1 MILGRLVISTQF
13 SGVGKV
19 INLKNN
25 IYDIAFFHSPENP
38 YANIIQLQ
46 SENLKNYKLY
56 SEQVIYVRDQT
67 TKLWRRARYIGL
79 YGETK
84 HLVVFRENEQQIC
97 ELSEIF
103 ILNPKN
109 EWVDPLTFLEM
120 YANDSPF
127 FYSLRENFIFSYIK
141 QRAACCSIGAILSSS
156 IELEAHQLAVVK
168 RVLQDPVKKYL
179 LADEVGLGKTIE
191 TGILIREHVLNL
203 KKDAQVLIIV
213 PDHLVYQ
220 WVQELKLRFHLEDV
234 MSSEFN
240 DQPNVEVIGYQE
252 YIEKISKKMH
262 LKTMIVTD
270 EMHQVASWAWSDN
283 LAKQLTYYRLVNAC
297 EKANT
302 VLLLSGT
309 PLNGNEKNFLAML
322 HCLTPEN
329 YSLDE
334 EGVKAFIK
342 KIELSE
348 SLGGMRG
355 ALVYDNENTVIEN
368 ILDELSNQFPDDSE
382 LLDLI
387 SELRPLVDFFDGV
400 DQDDEIRKQK
410 IINLNHYIGERY
422 RLHERMLRNRRDT
435 KGLNVLFPGLTGAK
449 LYQWKIR
456 KDSLS
461 LEYLILEYLSS
472 YHPGDE
478 KAYFSWLSDLMISPQ
493 VIVERC
499 HTLLQSI
506 TDKDEQILLEEI
518 QKQAIAEQKEKDQV
532 LIDLVKQGLT
542 QSSKLKMVI
551 FVDNTKLSHY
561 VYELLNQIYPQRIE
575 HNLITETLV
584 FNEETSDIQ
593 VLVCDQSGE
602 DGLNLQGT
610 ERVVIH
616 YAMTMS
622 ISRIEQRLGRV
633 NRYCANLTGV
643 KSIQSWIL
651 VPEYKGIYSAWVEV
665 LDRSV
670 GIFNRTMASLQ
681 YVLEE
686 QFLHAWR
693 KSIVYGTKAFDELM
707 QILGFFQQPNSEGLI
722 GLEFKKVRAQ
732 EELMAMDADVQR
744 AVSFAEAISQSDE
757 QAEIDTAHMLD
768 WIIEALQFKKKN
780 ETAHQFRLGYQ
791 NGSEKSESRTLLD
804 IANFIK
810 HCFLGIDSQNPPWTH
825 VMSPSRRFLNSDQ
838 GNVYPF
844 RYGQP
849 FIDAIFNLL
858 KQDAR
863 GATCAILRIF
873 KNFKLPHPQIFF
885 KSTWVITH
893 TKSNMVIADELF
905 QPCVESIW
913 VDLQGN
919 VVDKENQLSKLLD
932 VPYKDTR
939 TANIYSET
947 NIRSEVWPILQKQID
962 LSLWKN
968 WVNDSVKC
976 SKEVLQEK
984 FKGDLQFTLVSL
996 QTQIYL
1002 SQS

>member
-1 MILGRLVISTQF
+1 MSVGELVVSTLF
-13 SGVGKV
+13 SGVGK
-19 INLKNN
+19 ILAIHDK
-25 IYDIAFFHSPENP
+25 IYDISFFHSPNDP
-38 YANIIQLQ
+38 YANIIQVKA
-46 SENLKNYKLY
+46 NFLKKYKLY
-56 SEQVIYVRDQT
+56 SEQVVYVCDQNT
-67 TKLWRRARYIGL
+67 NLWRRARYIGP

-84 HLVVFRENEQQIC
+84 HLVVFRSDEKQVC
-97 ELSEIF
+97 EEFEIF
-103 ILNPKN
+103 VLNPQN
-109 EWVDPLTFLEM
+109 EWVDPLAFLEM

-127 FYSLRENFIFSYIK
+127 FYSLRENFISSYIK
-141 QRAACCSIGAILSSS
+141 QRATCCSIGAILSSS

-203 KKDAQVLIIV
+203 KRDAQVLIIV
-213 PDHLVYQ
+213 PDHLVQQ
-220 WVQELKLRFHLEDV
+220 WIQELKSRFHLEDV

-240 DQPNVEVIGYQE
+240 VHGNVEVISYQQ
-252 YIEKISKKMH
+252 YIDTVSKNEKI
-262 LKTMIVTD
+262 KTMIVVD
-270 EMHQVASWAWSDN
+270 EMHQIASWSWSDN
-283 LAKQLTYYRLVNAC
+283 LTHQLTYHRLVNAC

-322 HCLTPEN
+322 YCLTPEN

-342 KIELSE
+342 KIELTE

-368 ILDELSNQFPDDSE
+368 ILDELSTQFPNDNE

-387 SELRPLVDFFDGV
+387 TELRPLVDFFDGV
-400 DQDDEIRKQK
+400 DQEDEIRKQK
-410 IINLNHYIGERY
+410 IKNLNHYIGERY

-435 KGLNVLFPGLTGAK
+435 KGLSVLFPGLAGAC
-449 LYQWKIR
+449 LYQWETPE
-456 KDSLS
+456 DSLS
-461 LEYLILEYLSS
+461 LEYLILEYLST
-472 YHPGDE
+472 YHSGNE
-478 KAYFSWLSDLMISPQ
+478 AAYFSWISNLMISPQ
-493 VIVERC
+493 IIVEQC
-499 HTLLQSI
+499 NSLLQSI
-506 TDKDEQILLEEI
+506 TDRDECNLLEEI
-518 QKQAIAEQKEKDQV
+518 LKQAIVEQKEKDQV
-532 LIDLVKQGLT
+532 LIDLVGKGLS
-542 QSSKLKMVI
+542 QSTKLKMIV
-551 FVDNTKLSHY
+551 FVDDTKLSHY
-561 VYELLNQIYPQRIE
+561 VYELLNQVYPKRIE
-575 HNLITETLV
+575 HNLNAENLV
-584 FNEETSDIQ
+584 FNNEDSDIH

-651 VPEYKGIYSAWVEV
+651 LPEYKGIYSAWIEV
-665 LDRSV
+665 LDHSV

-686 QFLHAWR
+686 QFLHAWK
-693 KSIVYGTKAFDELM
+693 KSITYGPKAFDELM
-707 QILGFFQQPNSEGLI
+707 QILGFFQKPDSESLI
-722 GLEFKKVRAQ
+722 ELEFKKVRAQ

-744 AVSFAEAISQSDE
+744 AISFAEAISESDE
-757 QAEIDTAHMLD
+757 RAEKDTAQMLN

-780 ETAHQFRLGYQ
+780 ITAQQFRLGYQ
-791 NGSEKSESRTLLD
+791 NGSEKSENRTLLD

-810 HCFLGIDSQNPPWTH
+810 HCFLGIDSQNPPWSH
-825 VMSPSRRFLNSDQ
+825 VMSPSRRFLTSNQ

-873 KNFKLPHPQIFF
+873 DKFKLSYPQIFF

-893 TKSNMVIADELF
+893 AEGNMVIADELF
-905 QPCVESIW
+905 QPSVESIW
-913 VDLQGN
+913 VDLQGQS
-919 VVDKENQLSKLLD
+919 VDKDNQLFKLLD
-932 VPYKDTR
+932 VPYKDKR

-947 NIRSEVWPILQKQID
+947 NIRSEIWPILQKQID
-962 LSLWKN
+962 LSHWKH
-968 WVNDSVKC
+968 WVNHSVKC
-976 SKEVLQEK
+976 SKEILQEK

-1002 SQS
+1002 SQL

>member
-1 MILGRLVISTQF
+1 MSLGELVVSTEF
-13 SGVGKV
+13 LGVGKV
-19 INLKNN
+19 LGVNSNKWE
-25 IYDIAFFHSPENP
+25 IAFFHAPSDP
-38 YANIIQLQ
+38 YANVIEI
-46 SENLKNYKLY
+46 EKDFLKKYKLY
-56 SEQVIYVRDQT
+56 SEQVVYIRDQNT
-67 TKLWRRARYIGL
+67 NLWRRARYIGP
-79 YGETK
+79 YGESRY
-84 HLVVFRENEQQIC
+84 LVVFRDDEKQIC
-97 ELSEIF
+97 EKSEIF
-103 ILNPKN
+103 VLNPQN
-109 EWVDPLTFLEM
+109 EWVDPQAFLEM
-120 YANDSPF
+120 QANDSPF
-127 FYSLRENFIFSYIK
+127 FYLLRENFISSYIK
-141 QRAACCSIGAILSSS
+141 QRSSCCSIGAILSSS

-168 RVLQDPVKKYL
+168 RVLQDSVKKYL

-203 KKDAQVLIIV
+203 KKDAQVLIVV
-213 PDHLVYQ
+213 PDHLVQQ
-220 WVQELKLRFHLEDV
+220 WIQELKLRFHLEDV

-252 YIEKISKKMH
+252 YIDRISKKIH
-262 LKTMIVTD
+262 IKTMIVVD

-283 LAKQLTYYRLVNAC
+283 LAQQLTYYRLVNAC

-334 EGVKAFIK
+334 EGVKAFIR

-368 ILDELSNQFPDDSE
+368 ILDELSTQFPSDSE
-382 LLDLI
+382 LLGLI

-400 DQDDEIRKQK
+400 DQEDEIRKQK
-410 IINLNHYIGERY
+410 IKNLNHYIGERY

-435 KGLNVLFPGLTGAK
+435 KGLNVLFPGLAGAS
-449 LYQWKIR
+449 LYQWEIP
-456 KDSLS
+456 KDSIS
-461 LEYLILEYLSS
+461 LEYLILEYLST
-472 YHPGDE
+472 YHSGDE
-478 KAYFSWLSDLMISPQ
+478 EAYFSWISDLMISPQ
-493 VIVERC
+493 VILERC
-499 HTLLQSI
+499 NILLQSI
-506 TDKDEQILLEEI
+506 SDRDECNLLEEI
-518 QKQAIAEQKEKDQV
+518 LKQAIVEQKEKDQV
-532 LIDLVKQGLT
+532 LINLVGKELN

-551 FVDNTKLSHY
+551 FVDDTKLSHY
-561 VYELLNQIYPQRIE
+561 VYELLNQAYPQRIE
-575 HNLITETLV
+575 HNLSAENLV
-584 FNEETSDIQ
+584 FNNEDSDIQ

-651 VPEYKGIYSAWVEV
+651 LPKYHGVYSAWIEV

-693 KSIVYGTKAFDELM
+693 KSIVHGPKAFDELM
-707 QILGFFQQPNSEGLI
+707 QILGFFQQPNSESLI
-722 GLEFKKVRAQ
+722 ELEFKKVRAQ

-757 QAEIDTAHMLD
+757 RAEKDTAQMLD

-780 ETAHQFRLGYQ
+780 ITAQQFRLGYQ

-863 GATCAILRIF
+863 GATSAILRIF
-873 KNFKLPHPQIFF
+873 NNFKLPCPQIFF

-893 TKSNMVIADELF
+893 TESNMVIADELF

-913 VDLQGN
+913 VDLQGHL
-919 VVDKENQLSKLLD
+919 VDKDNQLSKLLE
-932 VPYKDTR
+932 VPYKDKR

-947 NIRSEVWPILQKQID
+947 NIRSEIWPMLQKEFD
-962 LSLWKN
+962 LSLWRN
-968 WVNDSVKC
+968 WVNQSVKC
-976 SKEVLQEK
+976 SKEILQEK

-996 QTQIYL
+996 QAQIYL